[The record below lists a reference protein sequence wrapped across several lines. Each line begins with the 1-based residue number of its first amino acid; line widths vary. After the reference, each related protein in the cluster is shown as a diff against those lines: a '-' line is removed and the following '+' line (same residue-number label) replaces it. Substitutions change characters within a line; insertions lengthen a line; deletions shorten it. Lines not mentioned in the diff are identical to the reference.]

1 MTFPRDTCP
10 HTIDAGAWLLHA
22 LPDEDGER
30 FAAHLA
36 SGCLACR
43 AEVEDLRLVVDVL
56 PSAVAQVPPPPALKG
71 RLMSVVRAEAELL
84 QATGPE
90 ADRPVRAAAAG
101 RPRRERGRWWGLLLR
116 PPVAVALACALLAL
130 GIGGGLLAA
139 SGTDGPSPR
148 VVDAAVT
155 GQGSGR
161 LVITDGDQGA
171 LELADMPPAPGPD
184 VYQVWL
190 KRPGRDPE
198 PSRTVFDV
206 RPDGRATVRIAEPL
220 DGVEAVLVT
229 AEPDADSP
237 APTSVPV
244 IASYLS

>member
-116 PPVAVALACALLAL
+116 PALVAQRWPARCWRGVA
-130 GIGGGLLAA
+130 GGSSSDGGPTRGARASSRSAA
-139 SGTDGPSPR
+139 R
-148 VVDAAVT
+148 
-155 GQGSGR
+155 R
-161 LVITDGDQGA
+161 GA
-171 LELADMPPAPGPD
+171 WVLR
-184 VYQVWL
+184 W
-190 KRPGRDPE
+190 RR
-198 PSRTVFDV
+198 
-206 RPDGRATVRIAEPL
+206 GRARARRRPQAPAA
-220 DGVEAVLVT
+220 GSSQVLVK
-229 AEPDADSP
+229 ARGK
-237 APTSVPV
+237 
-244 IASYLS
+244 